1 MSQENKRE
9 LLGAVLNNESIGRV
23 PVGFWWHF
31 VSGSDL
37 LNGYRDAAIL
47 SRVVAGHKQM
57 LESYNPDFMKIMS
70 DGFFAHPALVEQNV
84 TTIEG
89 VRSVRPMERSHPWIA
104 KQVEM
109 VQELS
114 KTAHDKMMTF
124 YNVFSPLQALRLNIK
139 YCGEDPYAF
148 QEMMMDYPEELVGLS
163 EIIASDYRLLAEELK
178 KHTKIDGIYY
188 SVQNVQHPD
197 ADEDYHKRFVFPT
210 ELRLLSD
217 LNTLWENNILHI
229 CGYDHFKNKIE
240 YYREY
245 PAKLYNWATHT
256 DGVTMAEGKRIFN
269 APILGGFDNN
279 RGTLLD
285 SGSFEELET
294 FVLRLI
300 AETGRQGLVIGADC
314 TIPSDI
320 DIRRLQ
326 FIRDIAR

>member
-1 MSQENKRE
+1 MNQENKRE
-9 LLGAVLNNESIGRV
+9 LLAAVLNNESIGRV
-23 PVGFWWHF
+23 PIGFWWHF
-31 VSGSDL
+31 VNGSDL
-37 LNGYRDAAIL
+37 LNGYRDSSIL
-47 SRVVAGHKQM
+47 SKVVAGHKQM
-57 LESYNPDFMKIMS
+57 LETFRPDFMKIMS

-89 VRSVRPMERSHPWIA
+89 VRSVRPMKRSHPWIT

-109 VQELS
+109 VRELS
-114 KTAHDKMMTF
+114 EIAHDEMMTF
-124 YNVFSPLQALRLNIK
+124 YNIFSPLQALRLNIK
-139 YCGEDPYAF
+139 YCGEDPDAF
-148 QEMMMDYPEELVGLS
+148 QEMMMDYPRELVALS

-178 KHTKIDGIYY
+178 KHTRIDGIYY

-197 ADEDYHKRFVFPT
+197 ADENYHKRYVFPT
-210 ELRLLSD
+210 ERCLLND

-240 YYREY
+240 YYRDY

-256 DGVTMAEGKRIFN
+256 DGVTMADGKRIFD

-285 SGSFEELET
+285 SGSFEEIEI
-294 FVLRLI
+294 FVTRLI
-300 AETGRQGLVIGADC
+300 EETGRKGLAIGADC